1 MGFIFSNSYLGI
13 SYFSRNY
20 KSSHIRGVFDVH
32 ATFKITLARAV
43 VTFKDI
49 SIQITRDSPS
59 ATAQLMLHRLEVLD
73 ADDQKQ
79 LQCFFCKHSQEDGE
93 QVKTSWCCTECRIA
107 KPPCGP

>member
-20 KSSHIRGVFDVH
+20 KSSHIRGVFGVH

-73 ADDQKQ
+73 ADGQKQ

-93 QVKTSWCCTECRIA
+93 QIK
-107 KPPCGP
+107 